1 MRSLTSAKL
10 PISSP
15 PSRFHVMECDDCDQ
29 FPTLGAE
36 KKACVLRSGGYGSNF
51 HSTLETACHCQPEGK
66 EEGASGGKSPPPLLT
81 EVLFKLLMR
90 HLFTRRVRSARLSYY
105 HMIWSP
111 SWCQVC
117 PSFRRHSELL
127 KLPLFLGCCA
137 IHSLP
142 VQSNAA
148 QNSSRRGGDL
158 TGGFNLIFNLSLP
171 PMLGGF

>member
-10 PISSP
+10 PISPP
-15 PSRFHVMECDDCDQ
+15 PSQFPVMECDDCDQ

-51 HSTLETACHCQPEGK
+51 HSTLETATVSLKKK
-66 EEGASGGKSPPPLLT
+66 EEGASRCKSPPPLLT

-127 KLPLFLGCCA
+127 KLPLFLGCFA

-142 VQSNAA
+142 P
-148 QNSSRRGGDL
+148 SRMQHRVAPEEEG
-158 TGGFNLIFNLSLP
+158 I
-171 PMLGGF
+171 